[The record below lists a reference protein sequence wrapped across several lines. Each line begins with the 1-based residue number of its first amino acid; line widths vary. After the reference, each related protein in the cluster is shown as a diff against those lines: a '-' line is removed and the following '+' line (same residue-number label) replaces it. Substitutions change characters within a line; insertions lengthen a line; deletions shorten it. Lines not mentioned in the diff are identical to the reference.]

1 MKNIYTLRPRI
12 YYSYDHWDN
21 PQQLCDS
28 AQSGCHL
35 CTLIWSALS
44 IEQQQELL
52 LWDKRLAKRLK
63 AELFGREEKQKEWN
77 SIQKA
82 CRKRRCIRIILRSPD
97 YMLKSR
103 EIELIPYFGS
113 AKVPRRLMKPF
124 RGFEEINPN
133 DSGEFA
139 SPIRID
145 YAEPKCELLKKVDC
159 QALVL
164 MTMPQ
169 IAPGL

>member
-1 MKNIYTLRPRI
+1 
-12 YYSYDHWDN
+12 
-21 PQQLCDS
+21 
-28 AQSGCHL
+28 
-35 CTLIWSALS
+35 
-44 IEQQQELL
+44 
-52 LWDKRLAKRLK
+52 
-63 AELFGREEKQKEWN
+63 
-77 SIQKA
+77 
-82 CRKRRCIRIILRSPD
+82 
-97 YMLKSR
+97 MLKSR